1 MRKYS
6 GILSIVILV
15 VTYISLQSLV
25 GKDIGSSWV
34 FIVLIGYSS
43 AVLASWYSE
52 SGFWRKVS
60 AAILIVLP
68 AGFLVIIA
76 IFMLGLNGF

>member
-1 MRKYS
+1 M
-6 GILSIVILV
+6 GILSIVILF
-15 VTYISLQSLV
+15 VTYIILQSLV

-34 FIVLIGYSS
+34 IMILIGYS
-43 AVLASWYSE
+43 AAILASWYSE

-76 IFMLGLNGF
+76 IFVLGLNGF